1 MTLPHRS
8 DHLSPTDVEAWLE
21 GKLSLAASTH
31 VGRCDDCRALLIAEG
46 SVVESLQ
53 RLPRFAPSAG
63 FADRVM
69 AEVAIPALRRAA
81 NSRTVRAGGWLVAAS
96 LIVTLGGSLVWSLA
110 NQAALTDASRWAL
123 GAGWDAARA
132 MADQLLA
139 LLTRLPAVREVQAAV
154 GTPLRL
160 AGVATAMLVL
170 YGTGIMAL
178 RRLLALPANGA
189 AHAGL

>member
-1 MTLPHRS
+1 MTLPPHA
-8 DHLSPTDVEAWLE
+8 DHLTPADVEAWLE
-21 GKLSLAASTH
+21 GKLPLAASTH
-31 VGRCDDCRALLIAEG
+31 VGRCDACRALLIAEG
-46 SVVESLQ
+46 SLVESLQ
-53 RLPRFAPSAG
+53 RLPQFAPSLG

-69 AEVAIPALRRAA
+69 AQVAIPALRRAA
-81 NSRTVRAGGWLVAAS
+81 NSRTVRVGGWLLAAS
-96 LIVTLGGSLVWSLA
+96 LVLTLGGSLLWSLA

-132 MADQLLA
+132 TADQLLGF
-139 LLTRLPAVREVQAAV
+139 LTRLPAVREVQTAV

-160 AGVATAMLVL
+160 AGVATALLVL

-178 RRLLALPANGA
+178 RRLLALPATGA